1 MQTRRLKNTAQS
13 SAAVPNQINENKEST
28 YMKKLTLVSVL
39 AFVLSIAPS
48 LVQAG
53 VGNAGN
59 PGILPSGSSAHGQTY
74 GAWSDAWW
82 QWALSIPADTNPM
95 LDPTGANAAIGQSGS
110 VWFLAGNQG
119 GTSERSVTIP
129 PGKTLFLPLVNYV
142 WINTPQFGDPEWSP
156 EQEAFARALIAAAID
171 TANGLACEIDGK
183 SVKNLMAYRCQ
194 TPPGGAEMI
203 ALPEGNIFGIPAD
216 TYGPMVTD
224 GYYLMVT
231 PLTPGEHTLHFK
243 ASLGDNFH
251 VDVTYHL
258 TVKR

>member
-1 MQTRRLKNTAQS
+1 
-13 SAAVPNQINENKEST
+13 
-28 YMKKLTLVSVL
+28 MKKQLFVSMVVFALT
-39 AFVLSIAPS
+39 IAPA

-59 PGILPSGSSAHGQTY
+59 PGILPPGASAHGQTY
-74 GAWSDAWW
+74 GAWSDDWW
-82 QWALSIPADTNPM
+82 EWTLSIPADTNPM
-95 LDPTGANAAIGQSGS
+95 LDPTGEHAAIGQSGS
-110 VWFLAGNQG
+110 VWFLAGNMG
-119 GTSERSVTIP
+119 GISERSVTIP
-129 PGKTLFLPLVNYV
+129 PGKTLFFPLVNYV

-156 EQEAFARALIAAAID
+156 EQEAFARGLIAAAID

-183 SVKNLMAYRCQ
+183 AVKNLMAYRFQ
-194 TPPGGAEMI
+194 TPPGEAEMI

-231 PLTPGEHTLHFK
+231 PLTPGKHTLHFK
-243 ASLGDNFH
+243 ASMGDSFH